1 MDPAPPD
8 PSAPLRRDQLI
19 EDLRAFIIREV
30 LDGDGLGLDQTTPL
44 LQYGI
49 INSITLVSLLAFIE
63 ERFSLTIPAAEL
75 VPKHLVNLE
84 TIAELVLRQQDT
96 TA

>member
-8 PSAPLRRDQLI
+8 PPATLGREQLI
-19 EDLRAFIIREV
+19 DDLQAFIVREV
-30 LDGDGLGLDQTTPL
+30 LDGDDLGLDQTTPL

-63 ERFSLTIPAAEL
+63 QRFLLTIPAAEL
-75 VPKHLVNLE
+75 VPQNLVNLE
-84 TIAELVLRQQDT
+84 TIAELVLRQQHT